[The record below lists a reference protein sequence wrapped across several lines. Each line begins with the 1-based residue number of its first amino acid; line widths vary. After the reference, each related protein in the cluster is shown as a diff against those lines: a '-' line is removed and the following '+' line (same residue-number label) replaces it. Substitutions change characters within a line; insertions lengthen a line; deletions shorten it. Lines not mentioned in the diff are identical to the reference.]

1 MSVEDAANGD
11 GRVNV
16 TYGNYEDMVVLGCS
30 RPKFEGGF
38 NTRIRWKGLSLSMQ
52 ATYSYGAKKVWEA
65 YADQFQ
71 FNSVTPNNLLDIAL
85 NRWTP
90 ENPNNEYPCM
100 RLNFI
105 ATSFS
110 DFSVFKASYLK
121 ISNIN
126 LTYKLPQFITNASKV
141 FDKIEFFVSAN
152 NIYTF
157 TSYPGPSPESFS
169 SNVISG
175 ASIDSDT
182 YPKTRTFNFGINV
195 TIK

>member
-1 MSVEDAANGD
+1 
-11 GRVNV
+11 
-16 TYGNYEDMVVLGCS
+16 
-30 RPKFEGGF
+30 
-38 NTRIRWKGLSLSMQ
+38 
-52 ATYSYGAKKVWEA
+52 
-65 YADQFQ
+65 
-71 FNSVTPNNLLDIAL
+71 
-85 NRWTP
+85 
-90 ENPNNEYPCM
+90 M